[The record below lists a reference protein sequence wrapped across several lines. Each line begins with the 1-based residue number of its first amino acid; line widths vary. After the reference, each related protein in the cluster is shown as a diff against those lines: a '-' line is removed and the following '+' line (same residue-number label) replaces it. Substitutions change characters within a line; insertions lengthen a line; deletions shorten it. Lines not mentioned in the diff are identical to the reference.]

1 MTKVYVATE
10 RRPNGAAF
18 IVAAGLAALGALL
31 IWQGGAIPDKG
42 GYAGIGSGTVPQFVG
57 YGLLALSLG
66 HVWTG
71 LRHGTTG
78 RPHPQFVPVLWIVAG
93 LALQLI
99 LLRVAGFT
107 VASGLLFAF
116 TAAGFGKRNLTLTI
130 PIGLALSLLIYGV
143 FDQLLRLKLPAGLLE
158 NLIFGG

>member
-1 MTKVYVATE
+1 MTSGIPATE

-31 IWQGGAIPDKG
+31 IWQGGSIPDKG
-42 GYAGIGSGTVPQFVG
+42 GYAGIGSGDVPKFVG
-57 YGLLALSLG
+57 YGLLALAVG

-71 LRHGTTG
+71 LRHGSNG
-78 RPHPQFVPVLWIVAG
+78 RVHPQFLPVLWIVAG
-93 LALQLI
+93 LALQLV

-116 TAAGFGKRNLTLTI
+116 TAAGFGKRNLALTM

-143 FDQLLRLKLPAGLLE
+143 FDQLLKLKLPAGLLE

>member
-1 MTKVYVATE
+1 MTSVNPATG

-31 IWQGGAIPDKG
+31 IWQGNAIPDKG
-42 GYAGIGSGTVPQFVG
+42 GYAGIGSGDVPKFIG
-57 YGLLALSLG
+57 YGLLVLAIG
-66 HVWTG
+66 HLWTG
-71 LRHGTTG
+71 FRHAAPAAV
-78 RPHPQFVPVLWIVAG
+78 RPELAPALWIVAG

-99 LLRVAGFT
+99 LLRPAGFS

-116 TAAGFGKRNLTLTI
+116 TAAGFGKRNLALTV
-130 PIGLALSLLIYGV
+130 PIGIALSMLIYGV
-143 FDQLLRLKLPAGLLE
+143 FDQLLKLKLPAGLLE